1 MYANVLGKQK
11 VILDALALFPQKS
24 LFYLEA
30 RSHKFE
36 MLN

>member
-11 VILDALALFPQKS
+11 VILDVFAFFPQKS

-30 RSHKFE
+30 GSHKFE